1 MKIMY
6 VTSECAPFIKTG
18 GLGDVAGSLP
28 QALAAKGHDVRV
40 FCPLYSAIDQSMRE
54 KFYYIKNAYVRLG
67 WRNQYC
73 GIFRYEADGVTYYFI
88 DNEYYFARGQIYGE
102 YDDAERFAYYSK
114 AVLEVLPDLEWKPD
128 VINCNDWQTALVPV
142 YYNLMFASRPF
153 YENIKTVFTIH
164 NIQYQGRYGRE
175 ILEYVLGIDDAHF
188 RSGFMAMDGDVNL
201 MKAAIVASTAVT
213 TVSPTYANEIQTE
226 YYGYRLDSVLRMNS
240 YKLHGILNGINMDA
254 FNPETDSKIFKNYGP
269 NNPQDKLVNKTELL
283 KLCGLEGDA
292 NTPVIGIVTRFV
304 DQKGLD
310 LVEAVLPDILAD
322 DVRLIVL
329 GTGDYRY
336 EQMFIEAKRRWPD
349 KVSASIM
356 FSGDLANRIYAGADM
371 FLMPSKFEPCGLAQM
386 IALRYGTIPGGVLR
400 AIDAMELVKG
410 EPETVTFTLIQDDVT
425 RPSRNVVLQIKGTED
440 TNENITFGA
449 HFDSVEFSHGV
460 YDNGAGSAI
469 LMELARHYKQ
479 NPPKRNLTFCWYGS
493 EEVGLLGSKAYVAAH
508 KDELK
513 DVQLM
518 INVDVAG
525 PVLGADWAAIMADES
540 LCRFV
545 EYLAKE
551 VGFSTDVTQEVYSS
565 DSVPFANEGVPAIN
579 FCRFGRNGGAMIH
592 CRHDVID
599 YLDYKNFG
607 KTAAFVQEFAD
618 HMVNAVV
625 FPVPRKMPE
634 NMVEA
639 VDKYLR
645 KKRVDEK

>member
-153 YENIKTVFTIH
+153 YH

-386 IALRYGTIPGGVLR
+386 IALRYGTIPIVRETGG
-400 AIDAMELVKG
+400 
-410 EPETVTFTLIQDDVT
+410 
-425 RPSRNVVLQIKGTED
+425 
-440 TNENITFGA
+440 
-449 HFDSVEFSHGV
+449 
-460 YDNGAGSAI
+460 
-469 LMELARHYKQ
+469 
-479 NPPKRNLTFCWYGS
+479 
-493 EEVGLLGSKAYVAAH
+493 
-508 KDELK
+508 LK
-513 DVQLM
+513 DTVHAF
-518 INVDVAG
+518 VDYAG
-525 PVLGADWAAIMADES
+525 TGNGFTFASYNAHDMLHVIREACGVFRFNKPAWSKLIMQGMQSDFSWGSSADKYI
-540 LCRFV
+540 
-545 EYLAKE
+545 
-551 VGFSTDVTQEVYSS
+551 EVY
-565 DSVPFANEGVPAIN
+565 
-579 FCRFGRNGGAMIH
+579 
-592 CRHDVID
+592 
-599 YLDYKNFG
+599 
-607 KTAAFVQEFAD
+607 KTAMGQ
-618 HMVNAVV
+618 
-625 FPVPRKMPE
+625 
-634 NMVEA
+634 
-639 VDKYLR
+639 
-645 KKRVDEK
+645 

>member
-240 YKLHGILNGINMDA
+240 YMDA

-386 IALRYGTIPGGVLR
+386 IALRYGTIPIVRETGG
-400 AIDAMELVKG
+400 
-410 EPETVTFTLIQDDVT
+410 
-425 RPSRNVVLQIKGTED
+425 
-440 TNENITFGA
+440 
-449 HFDSVEFSHGV
+449 
-460 YDNGAGSAI
+460 
-469 LMELARHYKQ
+469 
-479 NPPKRNLTFCWYGS
+479 
-493 EEVGLLGSKAYVAAH
+493 
-508 KDELK
+508 LK
-513 DVQLM
+513 DTVHAF
-518 INVDVAG
+518 VDYAG
-525 PVLGADWAAIMADES
+525 TGNGFTFASYNAHDMLHVIREACGVFRFNKPAWSKLIMQGMQSDFSWGSSADKYI
-540 LCRFV
+540 
-545 EYLAKE
+545 
-551 VGFSTDVTQEVYSS
+551 EVY
-565 DSVPFANEGVPAIN
+565 
-579 FCRFGRNGGAMIH
+579 
-592 CRHDVID
+592 
-599 YLDYKNFG
+599 
-607 KTAAFVQEFAD
+607 KTAMGQ
-618 HMVNAVV
+618 
-625 FPVPRKMPE
+625 
-634 NMVEA
+634 
-639 VDKYLR
+639 
-645 KKRVDEK
+645 

>member
-28 QALAAKGHDVRV
+28 KALAAKGHDVRV
-40 FCPLYSAIDQSMRE
+40 FCPLYSAISEEMRE

-73 GIFRYEADGVTYYFI
+73 GIFRYESDGVTFYFI
-88 DNEYYFARGQIYGE
+88 DNEYYFARGQVYGE

-114 AVLEVLPDLEWKPD
+114 AVLEVLPDLDWKPD

-213 TVSPTYANEIQTE
+213 TVSPTYAEEIQTE

-240 YKLHGILNGINMDA
+240 YKLHGILNGIDMDA
-254 FNPETDSKIFKNYGP
+254 FNPQTDTKLFKQYGP
-269 NNPQDKLVNKTELL
+269 D
-283 KLCGLEGDA
+283 
-292 NTPVIGIVTRFV
+292 TP
-304 DQKGLD
+304 D
-310 LVEAVLPDILAD
+310 DILED

-329 GTGDYRY
+329 GTGDWKY
-336 EQMFIEAKRRWPD
+336 EQMFIEAKRRWPE

-386 IALRYGTIPGGVLR
+386 IALRYGNIPIVRETGG
-400 AIDAMELVKG
+400 
-410 EPETVTFTLIQDDVT
+410 
-425 RPSRNVVLQIKGTED
+425 
-440 TNENITFGA
+440 
-449 HFDSVEFSHGV
+449 
-460 YDNGAGSAI
+460 
-469 LMELARHYKQ
+469 
-479 NPPKRNLTFCWYGS
+479 
-493 EEVGLLGSKAYVAAH
+493 
-508 KDELK
+508 LK
-513 DVQLM
+513 DTVHAFVDYAGTGNGFTFASYNAHDMLHVIREACGVFRYNKLAWKKLMVQGM
-518 INVDVAG
+518 KSDFSWDSS
-525 PVLGADWAAIMADES
+525 ADRYI
-540 LCRFV
+540 
-545 EYLAKE
+545 
-551 VGFSTDVTQEVYSS
+551 EVY
-565 DSVPFANEGVPAIN
+565 
-579 FCRFGRNGGAMIH
+579 H
-592 CRHDVID
+592 
-599 YLDYKNFG
+599 
-607 KTAAFVQEFAD
+607 TA
-618 HMVNAVV
+618 
-625 FPVPRKMPE
+625 
-634 NMVEA
+634 
-639 VDKYLR
+639 LGW
-645 KKRVDEK
+645 

>member
-1 MKIMY
+1 MKKILFAA
-6 VTSECAPFIKTG
+6 SECVPFIKTG
-18 GLGDVAGSLP
+18 GLADVVGSLP
-28 QALAAKGHDVRV
+28 KCLDKEYFDCRV
-40 FCPLYSAIDQSMRE
+40 VIPKYTKIAEKYSSQME
-54 KFYYIKNAYVRLG
+54 YVTNFYMDLNWRQQYV
-67 WRNQYC
+67 
-73 GIFRYEADGVTYYFI
+73 GIFKMEYEGITYYFI

-188 RSGFMAMDGDVNL
+188 RSGFMAMDGDVNM

-386 IALRYGTIPGGVLR
+386 IALRYGTIPIVRETGG
-400 AIDAMELVKG
+400 
-410 EPETVTFTLIQDDVT
+410 
-425 RPSRNVVLQIKGTED
+425 
-440 TNENITFGA
+440 
-449 HFDSVEFSHGV
+449 
-460 YDNGAGSAI
+460 
-469 LMELARHYKQ
+469 
-479 NPPKRNLTFCWYGS
+479 
-493 EEVGLLGSKAYVAAH
+493 
-508 KDELK
+508 LK
-513 DVQLM
+513 DTVHAF
-518 INVDVAG
+518 VDYAG
-525 PVLGADWAAIMADES
+525 TGNGFTFASYNAHDMLHVIREACGVFRFNKPAWSKLIMQGMQSDFSWGSSADKYI
-540 LCRFV
+540 
-545 EYLAKE
+545 
-551 VGFSTDVTQEVYSS
+551 EVY
-565 DSVPFANEGVPAIN
+565 
-579 FCRFGRNGGAMIH
+579 
-592 CRHDVID
+592 
-599 YLDYKNFG
+599 
-607 KTAAFVQEFAD
+607 KTAMGQ
-618 HMVNAVV
+618 
-625 FPVPRKMPE
+625 
-634 NMVEA
+634 
-639 VDKYLR
+639 
-645 KKRVDEK
+645 

>member
-1 MKIMY
+1 MSI
-6 VTSECAPFIKTG
+6 TSHA
-18 GLGDVAGSLP
+18 
-28 QALAAKGHDVRV
+28 
-40 FCPLYSAIDQSMRE
+40 
-54 KFYYIKNAYVRLG
+54 
-67 WRNQYC
+67 
-73 GIFRYEADGVTYYFI
+73 
-88 DNEYYFARGQIYGE
+88 GQIYGE

-201 MKAAIVASTAVT
+201 MKAAIVASSAVT

-356 FSGDLANRIYAGADM
+356 FSGRSGKPY
-371 FLMPSKFEPCGLAQM
+371 
-386 IALRYGTIPGGVLR
+386 
-400 AIDAMELVKG
+400 
-410 EPETVTFTLIQDDVT
+410 
-425 RPSRNVVLQIKGTED
+425 
-440 TNENITFGA
+440 
-449 HFDSVEFSHGV
+449 
-460 YDNGAGSAI
+460 
-469 LMELARHYKQ
+469 
-479 NPPKRNLTFCWYGS
+479 
-493 EEVGLLGSKAYVAAH
+493 
-508 KDELK
+508 
-513 DVQLM
+513 
-518 INVDVAG
+518 
-525 PVLGADWAAIMADES
+525 
-540 LCRFV
+540 LCRRR
-545 EYLAKE
+545 Y
-551 VGFSTDVTQEVYSS
+551 
-565 DSVPFANEGVPAIN
+565 VPDA
-579 FCRFGRNGGAMIH
+579 
-592 CRHDVID
+592 
-599 YLDYKNFG
+599 
-607 KTAAFVQEFAD
+607 VQ
-618 HMVNAVV
+618 V
-625 FPVPRKMPE
+625 
-634 NMVEA
+634 
-639 VDKYLR
+639 
-645 KKRVDEK
+645 

>member
-1 MKIMY
+1 MAKTEKKNKLK
-6 VTSECAPFIKTG
+6 VLFAASECLPFVKTG
-18 GLGDVAGSLP
+18 GLADVAGALP
-28 QALAAKGHDVRV
+28 KQLCRDGADARV
-40 FCPLYSAIDQSMRE
+40 VLPFYKPIKE
-54 KFYYIKNAYVRLG
+54 KYRMQCKHVCDFILRLG
-67 WRNQYC
+67 WRSQYC
-73 GIFRYEADGVTYYFI
+73 GVEQLTLEGITYYFI

-386 IALRYGTIPGGVLR
+386 IALRYGTIPIVRETGG
-400 AIDAMELVKG
+400 
-410 EPETVTFTLIQDDVT
+410 
-425 RPSRNVVLQIKGTED
+425 
-440 TNENITFGA
+440 
-449 HFDSVEFSHGV
+449 
-460 YDNGAGSAI
+460 
-469 LMELARHYKQ
+469 
-479 NPPKRNLTFCWYGS
+479 
-493 EEVGLLGSKAYVAAH
+493 
-508 KDELK
+508 LK
-513 DVQLM
+513 DTVHAF
-518 INVDVAG
+518 VDYAG
-525 PVLGADWAAIMADES
+525 TGNGFTFASYNAHDMLHVIREACGVFRFNKPAWSKLIMQGMQSDFSWGSSADKYI
-540 LCRFV
+540 
-545 EYLAKE
+545 
-551 VGFSTDVTQEVYSS
+551 EVY
-565 DSVPFANEGVPAIN
+565 
-579 FCRFGRNGGAMIH
+579 
-592 CRHDVID
+592 
-599 YLDYKNFG
+599 
-607 KTAAFVQEFAD
+607 KTAMGQ
-618 HMVNAVV
+618 
-625 FPVPRKMPE
+625 
-634 NMVEA
+634 
-639 VDKYLR
+639 
-645 KKRVDEK
+645 

>member
-226 YYGYRLDSVLRMNS
+226 YYGYRLDSVL
-240 YKLHGILNGINMDA
+240 LLNGINMDA

-386 IALRYGTIPGGVLR
+386 IALRYGTIPIVRETGG
-400 AIDAMELVKG
+400 
-410 EPETVTFTLIQDDVT
+410 
-425 RPSRNVVLQIKGTED
+425 
-440 TNENITFGA
+440 
-449 HFDSVEFSHGV
+449 
-460 YDNGAGSAI
+460 
-469 LMELARHYKQ
+469 
-479 NPPKRNLTFCWYGS
+479 
-493 EEVGLLGSKAYVAAH
+493 
-508 KDELK
+508 LK
-513 DVQLM
+513 DTVHAF
-518 INVDVAG
+518 VDYAG
-525 PVLGADWAAIMADES
+525 TGNGFTFASYNAHDMLHVIREACGVFRFNKPAWSKLIMQGMQSDFSWGSSADKYI
-540 LCRFV
+540 
-545 EYLAKE
+545 
-551 VGFSTDVTQEVYSS
+551 EVY
-565 DSVPFANEGVPAIN
+565 
-579 FCRFGRNGGAMIH
+579 
-592 CRHDVID
+592 
-599 YLDYKNFG
+599 
-607 KTAAFVQEFAD
+607 KTAMGQ
-618 HMVNAVV
+618 
-625 FPVPRKMPE
+625 
-634 NMVEA
+634 
-639 VDKYLR
+639 
-645 KKRVDEK
+645 